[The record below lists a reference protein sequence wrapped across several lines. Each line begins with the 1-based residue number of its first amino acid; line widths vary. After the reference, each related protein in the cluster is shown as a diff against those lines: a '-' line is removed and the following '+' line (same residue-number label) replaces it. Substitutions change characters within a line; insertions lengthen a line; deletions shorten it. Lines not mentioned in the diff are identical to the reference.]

1 VQPESMQAWQTWLQ
15 QRYPDFRPVSTSET
29 AQKILAGLND
39 VPWDSGDAERGRKL
53 FERLACAKCHGGR
66 RSLGPDLTGASK
78 RFSRDDLFASI
89 VEPNRD
95 ISPRYQTTSIE
106 TSAGKVYTGLIVYES
121 VDGLLL
127 RDADHKTYRIESADI
142 ESKHLQRNSLM
153 PGGLLK
159 DVKPEELADLYKH
172 LQRL

>member
-1 VQPESMQAWQTWLQ
+1 MQSWQTWLQ
-15 QRYPDFRPVSTSET
+15 GRYPDFHPIDRNEE
-29 AQKILAGLND
+29 AQKLLASLNEIS
-39 VPWDSGDAERGRKL
+39 WDNGDAENGRKL

-66 RSLGPDLTGASK
+66 RALGPDLTGVAK
-78 RFSRDDLFASI
+78 RFSRNDVFASI

-106 TSAGKVYTGLIVYES
+106 TKAGKVFTGLIVYES

-127 RDADHKTYRIESADI
+127 RDAEHKTYRIEAADI

-153 PGGLLK
+153 PSGLLK
-159 DVKPEELADLYKH
+159 DAKPGELADLYKY
-172 LQRL
+172 LQGL